1 MSERIIACSKFLAA
15 FDMRVL
21 YFSLAVDAEDPI
33 LGFAAR
39 WIRELAQRVEF
50 VHVITMR
57 AGRAEMPCNV
67 KIHSVGKERGYS
79 EPRRAFEFYKI
90 LMSVLRKDHI
100 DICFA
105 HMMPLFT
112 VLAGPVLKAKGIPI
126 VTWYA
131 HPSLTWILR
140 AAHHLSRQM
149 LASVAT
155 AYPYRRDKLIAI
167 GQGIDTKLFSPDAA
181 VPPEEPPIV
190 LCVGRLSPVK
200 DLPTLLRATWLLRQ
214 TWDQPFRIVLV
225 GGPGAPR
232 DESHVRL
239 LHEQIS
245 ELGLENI
252 VHFEPAVSMEKLP
265 LWYRRCALYVNL
277 TPTGSGD
284 KVAWEAM
291 SCGKLCVAANEGF
304 RETFESYADRL
315 LFRYGDAESLA
326 ARLRWALSLTNTERQ
341 RAGQYLREQVIKL
354 HSLDGL
360 AVKLVD
366 LFARLAEK
374 KSGNVGLTRE
384 TTL

>member
-1 MSERIIACSKFLAA
+1 MRI
-15 FDMRVL
+15 L

-33 LGFAAR
+33 LGFTAR
-39 WIRELAQRVEF
+39 WIRELAKRVEF

-57 AGRAEMPCNV
+57 AGCAEVPGNV
-67 KIHSVGKERGYS
+67 RIYSVGKERGYS
-79 EPRRAFEFYKI
+79 EPRRALEFYRI

-112 VLAGPVLKAKGIPI
+112 VLAGPVLKAKRIPI

-140 AAHHLSRQM
+140 MAHHLSRQM
-149 LASVAT
+149 LASIET
-155 AYPYRRDKLIAI
+155 AYPYKRDKLIAI
-167 GQGIDTKLFSPDAA
+167 GQGIDTEMFSPDAA
-181 VPPEEPPIV
+181 VSPDEPPIV

-200 DLPTLLRATWLLRQ
+200 DLPTLLRAACLLRQ
-214 TWDQPFRIVLV
+214 TWNQPFRIVLV
-225 GGPGAPR
+225 GGPGALR

-239 LHEQIS
+239 LHEQSS
-245 ELGLENI
+245 ELGLDSI

-265 LWYRRCALYVNL
+265 FWYRRCAVYVNL

-291 SCGKLCVAANEGF
+291 SCGKLCIAANEGF
-304 RETFESYADRL
+304 RETFDRYADLL
-315 LFRYGDAESLA
+315 LFRHGDAASLA
-326 ARLRWALSLTNTERQ
+326 ARLRWALSLSESERG
-341 RAGQYLREQVIKL
+341 RVELYLREQVVNK

-360 AVKLVD
+360 TAKLVD
-366 LFARLAEK
+366 LFARLVEK
-374 KSGNVGLTRE
+374 KSG
-384 TTL
+384 TLGVASEIRL